1 MSHNPIS
8 NGPHLVMVQNYPPIV
23 ISEEVANHSSMS
35 RQGMFSPKSKS
46 KISQATHKVNLGTSK
61 DQMQI
66 QIQISD
72 KKRF

>member
-1 MSHNPIS
+1 MI
-8 NGPHLVMVQNYPPIV
+8 QNYPPLV
-23 ISEEVANHSSMS
+23 ISEDVGNHASLS
-35 RQGMFSPKSKS
+35 RQGMLSPKSKS
-46 KISQATHKVNLGTSK
+46 KISQATHKVNLGTPK